1 MLEYKIVKIWED
13 IKRVRNE
20 QKFTSAGIKLSVI
33 VKENSQPFDL
43 KQELADELFEAKEL
57 ITQENNLANYVYEN
71 ELLEWE
77 DKMAKSKLWIPS
89 NGNDEQHDNA
99 EKAIKMDHEVKKFIK
114 TNLKPTEPVRKIF
127 NSTKLEAEIAKRL
140 KLSHPSKN
148 MPAIM
153 FSLQEENS
161 LITNTFDCPDVSS
174 YFT

>member
-1 MLEYKIVKIWED
+1 
-13 IKRVRNE
+13 
-20 QKFTSAGIKLSVI
+20 VI

-57 ITQENNLANYVYEN
+57 MTQENNLANYVYEN

-89 NGNDEQHDNA
+89 NGNDEQHDNS
-99 EKAIKMDHEVKKFIK
+99 ESPVKAIKMDHEARKFTK
-114 TNLKPTEPVRKIF
+114 TNPKPTEPVQKIF
-127 NSTKLEAEIAKRL
+127 NSTKLEAEITKRL
-140 KLSHPSKN
+140 KLSHSSKN

-161 LITNTFDCPDVSS
+161 LITNTSDCPDVLS